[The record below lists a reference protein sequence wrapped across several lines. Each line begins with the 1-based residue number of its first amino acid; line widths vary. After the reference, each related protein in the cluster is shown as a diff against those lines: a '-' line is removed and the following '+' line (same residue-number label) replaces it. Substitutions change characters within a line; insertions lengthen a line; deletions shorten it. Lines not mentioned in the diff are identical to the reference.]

1 MCCFFP
7 PFLFV
12 IVKIELYKGS
22 KSFVACKA
30 SCFVDLRI
38 VYHNFQSSVE
48 AGSMSSTDLMSHH
61 STENRVQQLR
71 VFSGGVD

>member
-1 MCCFFP
+1 MCGFFP

-12 IVKIELYKGS
+12 IVKIKLYKGS

-30 SCFVDLRI
+30 SCFVDLSI
-38 VYHNFQSSVE
+38 VYNFQSSVK

-61 STENRVQQLR
+61 STGNRVQQLR
-71 VFSGGVD
+71 LFSGGVD